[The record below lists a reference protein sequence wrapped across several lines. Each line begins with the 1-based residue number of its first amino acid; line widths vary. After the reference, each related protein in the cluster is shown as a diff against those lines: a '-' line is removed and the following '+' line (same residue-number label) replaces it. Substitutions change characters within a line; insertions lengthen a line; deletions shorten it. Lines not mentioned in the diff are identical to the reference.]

1 MYIPPCVLSFSPQIL
16 PFSLTFSVIILL
28 LSLSLHKPTEL
39 GLQDVVD
46 DSEMFI
52 VYTWVLVR
60 IYNGGYRDS
69 EGM

>member
-1 MYIPPCVLSFSPQIL
+1 MIQQRCTINTAICVYTTVCTLSFSPQIL

-52 VYTWVLVR
+52 VYTWV
-60 IYNGGYRDS
+60 
-69 EGM
+69 

>member
-1 MYIPPCVLSFSPQIL
+1 MLCDSAALYNQYGYMCIYHRVLSFSPQIL

-46 DSEMFI
+46 NSEMFI
-52 VYTWVLVR
+52 VYTWV
-60 IYNGGYRDS
+60 
-69 EGM
+69 